1 MRGIGTIRLMLGMT
15 RRSLLLSGIGLP
27 RLLAEKGAAF
37 ASDAERY
44 PDPLTELE
52 VYRLTKPDYTTT
64 KTAYYNRGIARN
76 SGWML
81 CCCDR
86 AGAPEAFHLDL
97 KNGEMRQLTR
107 MENLDGATLTLTPDN
122 RSFCYFAGRSLYIV
136 PVSGTRDRE
145 LYKIPEGWER
155 GAGMTVGP
163 DGTHATFVETKGEAS
178 RLRMVTLGQGVARTV
193 LDSPFVMSHPI
204 PRPMRAQILYRQ
216 AKDTLWLVNSDGTQ
230 NRKLRT
236 AAGAIATPNWST
248 DGRMLLYLN
257 LPEDKKQLNNL
268 REMAPD
274 TNTDKLVAKTS
285 QFACFGANRDAS
297 VFAGAS
303 SNASPA
309 LLLLL
314 RVTQRERT
322 LCEHKASNP
331 ESVAPVFSPD
341 SQRVYFGSDR
351 HGKPAIYCMHIEKLV
366 EKTEDSVG

>member
-1 MRGIGTIRLMLGMT
+1 MAART
-15 RRSLLLSGIGLP
+15 RRNFVLSSIAAGSM
-27 RLLAEKGAAF
+27 LAQGQKGATYS
-37 ASDAERY
+37 SDAGRY
-44 PDPLTELE
+44 ADPLTELD
-52 VYRLTKPDYTTT
+52 VYRLTKPDYSTTM
-64 KTAYYNRGIARN
+64 TAYYNRGIARN

-86 AGAPEAFHLDL
+86 AGSPQAFHLDL
-97 KNGEMRQLTR
+97 KNGEMKLLTQAQD
-107 MENLDGATLTLTPDN
+107 LDGATLNLTPDN
-122 RSFCYFAGRSLYIV
+122 RSFCYFAGRSLYIA
-136 PVSGTRDRE
+136 GIAGQRERE

-163 DGTHATFVETKGEAS
+163 DGTHATFIECKGEVS
-178 RLRMVTLGQGVARTV
+178 RIRMVTLGQGVARTV
-193 LDSPFVMSHPI
+193 IESPFVMSHAI
-204 PRPMRAQILYRQ
+204 PRPMRAQVLYRQ
-216 AKDTLWLVNSDGTQ
+216 GNDALWLVNLDGAQ

-236 AAGAIATPNWST
+236 AVGGIASPNWSS
-248 DGRMLLYLN
+248 DGRTVLYLN
-257 LPEDKKQLNNL
+257 LPEDRRQLNNL
-268 REMAPD
+268 RELVPD

-285 QFACFGANRDAS
+285 QFACFGANRDTS

-303 SNASPA
+303 RNASPA

-351 HGKPAIYCMHIEKLV
+351 HGKPAIYSMHIEKLV